1 VVPRRGSEKVILVIK
16 YSAISDNFSVDS
28 GKFGKWIGNSTLYG
42 NYIFLIL
49 AEAKALFL
57 VPKKVL

>member
-1 VVPRRGSEKVILVIK
+1 VIK